1 MPEGS
6 TVQACLDG
14 GERLVEVGV
23 IDRLIVTPNVPDAM
37 TARGQIM
44 READSEK
51 LASCSLLNGASR

>member
-1 MPEGS
+1 M
-6 TVQACLDG
+6 QACLDG